1 MTTKFKKSDYVD
13 SKSVLDKLARGTLSF
28 ARMLEAIRL
37 GEEMSQASFAKQL
50 GISRSHL
57 CDIEKGRKTVSPA
70 RAAKFAKILGYS
82 DKQFIG
88 LALQDLVQKEGLKLK
103 VTVEAA

>member
-1 MTTKFKKSDYVD
+1 MTTKFRKSDYVD
-13 SKSVLDKLARGTLSF
+13 SKDLLDKLVRGSLTF

-37 GEEMSQASFAKQL
+37 GEEMSQASFAKKL

-88 LALQDLVQKEGLKLK
+88 LALQDLVQKDGFKLR
-103 VTVEAA
+103 VTVDAA